1 MRRRRYCPP
10 HSLVEVTCRTFQN
23 RRLLRPTPEARDLIL
38 GIIGRAQRR
47 YGIEIHALVFLSTH
61 YHLLVTA
68 TDALQ
73 LARFV
78 GYLNSNVARE
88 IGRLTGWR
96 DHFWG
101 RRYQAILV
109 SSEEAAQVS
118 RLYYNLAQGV
128 KEGLVLHPRDWPG
141 VHCAAALLGEAE
153 LRGTWHDRSRQ
164 YEARRSRPKSS
175 EVTDFTTH
183 ELVVLTPL
191 PCWRHLDESARLA
204 RIRELVD
211 SVVES
216 GKAERRGRPVLGAR
230 AVMAEEP
237 SSRAAAVERSPA
249 PWVHAVARTLRDQY
263 RAAYRL
269 FDEAFRAASEALRA
283 GNRDARFP
291 AGSFPP
297 ALPWV
302 PHEM

>member
-10 HSLVEVTCRTFQN
+10 QSLVEVTCRTFQN
-23 RRLLRPTPEARDLIL
+23 RRLLRPTPEVRDLIL
-38 GIIGRAQRR
+38 GIVGRAQRR
-47 YGIEIHALVFLSTH
+47 YPIEIHALVFLSTH

-68 TDALQ
+68 PDAL
-73 LARFV
+73 LLSRFV

-118 RLYYNLAQGV
+118 RLYYLLAQGV
-128 KEGLVLHPRDWPG
+128 KEGLVVDPRDWPG
-141 VHCAAALLGEAE
+141 VHCAGALLGEAE
-153 LRGTWHDRSRQ
+153 LRGTWHDRSRE
-164 YEARRSRPKSS
+164 YEAKRSRSRSPAAG
-175 EVTDFTTH
+175 EFTTQ

-191 PCWRHLDESARLA
+191 PCWSHLDLAARTA
-204 RIRELVD
+204 RVRELVGAI
-211 SVVES
+211 VEA
-216 GKAERRGRPVLGAR
+216 GRVERCGRPVLGAK
-230 AVMAEEP
+230 AVMAQEP
-237 SSRAAAVERSPA
+237 ASRAPAVEHRPA
-249 PWVHAVARTLRDQY
+249 PWIHAATRAVREQY

-269 FDEAFRAASEALRA
+269 FDEAFQTAAEALRA
-283 GNRDARFP
+283 GNRLARFP
-291 AGSFPP
+291 EGSFPS

-302 PHEM
+302 PHEK